1 MATYQHIIKYI
12 QGHTQNTD
20 SFAARRVRAFSELS
34 LISQK
39 GYSQLM
45 FEGVSGY
52 EFQSLADLETTHQ
65 TTQELFKYIV

>member
-52 EFQSLADLETTHQ
+52 E
-65 TTQELFKYIV
+65 